1 MTSDKIAGIVISTL
15 VAAAFMALAVIMFCG
30 KGGRY
35 LPFYR
40 YEPKVPE
47 AQKYHLK
54 LLRILAGFV
63 FATVAMVYIGIMCI
77 IFEVGGNTQTVGGV
91 IMGVGLLFA
100 IAGVLFMSINE
111 SMLLIKRKARDDYWD
126 RRFHEEGEE
135 ELRQEFLR
143 DIPKKRRTSTK
154 KKSTGTTKKQN
165 KP

>member
-1 MTSDKIAGIVISTL
+1 
-15 VAAAFMALAVIMFCG
+15 
-30 KGGRY
+30 
-35 LPFYR
+35 
-40 YEPKVPE
+40 
-47 AQKYHLK
+47 
-54 LLRILAGFV
+54 
-63 FATVAMVYIGIMCI
+63 
-77 IFEVGGNTQTVGGV
+77 
-91 IMGVGLLFA
+91 MGVGLLFA